1 MDAMGFLRRLQS
13 QVGARRAGTE
23 GEAQARAWLMNVLSD
38 LRVQAEE
45 IEYKFIGSP
54 LARYSISMLLNLV
67 LFVLLLFS
75 RLLHPI
81 IVLLGVVLQQ
91 IYVSRLHPRLML
103 RLARTKSK
111 NILVSLDKPFEE
123 HLENPEKP
131 AVLICAHY
139 DTPQNLP
146 RWIVRMMK
154 ILNSVGPLLTMTL
167 LGLFAWLFLETV
179 FELMVMVFGVGAAVD
194 AALRDSWN
202 QVGYWIMIAVF
213 VPQLVLISI
222 YMLDMLLRE
231 HGDSPGA
238 DDNGSGVAL
247 VLEMIDRLRE
257 APAAN
262 LETFFAFWG
271 AEELGLYGS
280 RQFVRQYGGK
290 LDKNNTYIINA
301 DVVGVGETLLVH
313 TGQGV
318 AFRRRTDP
326 EIVSALIDICEQHDV
341 AFTRSWE
348 SPISGGSSDHAEWM
362 DRGFTKAISLLRE
375 NPKKLSLPARVLA
388 LLLRVPDP
396 AQFDIQHVHSPRDTI
411 DVIREDILA
420 DTVDVCEAYVRWVD
434 VQAIEG
440 ESTKQPA

>member
-1 MDAMGFLRRLQS
+1 M
-13 QVGARRAGTE
+13 
-23 GEAQARAWLMNVLSD
+23 GEADARAWLVNVLSE
-38 LRVQAEE
+38 LGVQAEQV
-45 IEYKFIGSP
+45 EYKFIGSP
-54 LARYSISMLLNLV
+54 LVRYSISMLLNLV
-67 LFVLLLFS
+67 LFVLLLLS
-75 RLLHPI
+75 RQLHPI
-81 IVLLGVVLQQ
+81 IVLLGVVLHQL
-91 IYVSRLHPRLML
+91 YVSRLHPRLML

-111 NILVSLDKPFEE
+111 NVLVSLDKPFEK

-146 RWIVRMMK
+146 RWIVRMIK

-179 FELMVMVFGVGAAVD
+179 FELMVMVFGVGAGAY
-194 AALRDSWN
+194 AALRASWN
-202 QVGYWIMIAVF
+202 DVGYWIMIAVF
-213 VPQLVLISI
+213 VPQLILISV
-222 YMLDMLLRE
+222 YMLDLLLRD

-257 APAAN
+257 APPAN

-280 RQFVRQYGGK
+280 RQFVRQYGEK
-290 LDKNNTYIINA
+290 LDKKNTYIINA

-318 AFRRRTDP
+318 IFRRQTDP
-326 EIVSALIDICEQHDV
+326 QIVAALIDICERHDV
-341 AFTRSWE
+341 PYTRSWE
-348 SPISGGSSDHAEWM
+348 SPISGGSSDHAEWV

-375 NPKKLSLPARVLA
+375 NPRRLSLPARALA
-388 LLLRVPDP
+388 FLLRVPDP
-396 AQFDIQHVHSPRDTI
+396 SQFDIQHVHSPRDTI
-411 DVIREDILA
+411 DVIRADVLA
-420 DTVDVCEAYVRWVD
+420 HTVDVCEAYVRWVD
-434 VQAIEG
+434 SQALG
-440 ESTKQPA
+440 KESAQGPS